1 MRNANQVRYA
11 NTHEWA
17 KVEDGIVITGISNHA
32 QDSLGDIVHVECP
45 QIGQHLNAGDVAG
58 LVESV
63 KTASDIHA
71 PISGTVI
78 EINPLLEDEPEIIND
93 DPYEKGWI
101 YKLKA
106 DRIEDVEQLLQLA
119 DYEATL

>member
-1 MRNANQVRYA
+1 MSNANHVRYA

-17 KVEDGIVITGISNHA
+17 KVEDGIVITGISHHA
-32 QDSLGDIVHVECP
+32 QDALGDIVHVECP
-45 QIGQHLNAGDVAG
+45 QIGQHLNVGDVAG
-58 LVESV
+58 AVESV

-78 EINPLLEDEPEIIND
+78 EINPLLEDEPEIINE
-93 DPYEKGWI
+93 DPYDKGWI

-106 DRIEDVEQLLQLA
+106 DNIDDVEQLLPVA

>member
-78 EINPLLEDEPEIIND
+78 EINPLLENEPEIIND